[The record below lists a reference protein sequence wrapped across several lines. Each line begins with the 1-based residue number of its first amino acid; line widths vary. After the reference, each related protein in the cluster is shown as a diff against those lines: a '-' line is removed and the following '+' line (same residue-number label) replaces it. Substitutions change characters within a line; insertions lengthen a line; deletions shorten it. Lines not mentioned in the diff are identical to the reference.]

1 MKFFGQL
8 IIILLL
14 SGCDHPEG
22 KNFERNKKVTTSLEE
37 IESYKINTDENSHDE
52 EKNIANIEKSEL
64 IKAQIDNLNV
74 LKMENENGVKY
85 VWIEINGIRLRFIFD
100 TGASNICIS
109 PAEANVLYRQGTLRR
124 EDILDKEY
132 FQDATGK
139 ISEGTKV
146 NLRTVKI
153 GNKNLENIEATV
165 IDNINAPLLLG
176 QSVLEKFGKIEI
188 DNANGQIIFK

>member
-1 MKFFGQL
+1 MKLLKSFF
-8 IIILLL
+8 ILLL
-14 SGCDHPEG
+14 FSSCDHPEG

-37 IESYKINTDENSHDE
+37 IESKKRNTSYA
-52 EKNIANIEKSEL
+52 EKTSDNVETTEL
-64 IKAQIDNLNV
+64 PKVEIDNLNV
-74 LKMENENGVKY
+74 LKMENQNGVKY

-100 TGASNICIS
+100 TGASSICIS

-132 FQDATGK
+132 FQDATGR
-139 ISEGTKV
+139 ISEGTKI

-153 GNKNLENIEATV
+153 GNKILQNIEATV

-176 QSVLEKFGKIEI
+176 QSVLENFGKIEI
-188 DNANGQIIFK
+188 DNENGQIIFK

>member
-1 MKFFGQL
+1 MKLL
-8 IIILLL
+8 ISLIVLFLF

-22 KNFERNKKVTTSLEE
+22 KNFERNKKVTTTLEE
-37 IESYKINTDENSHDE
+37 IEANKKNTKENSAFT
-52 EKNIANIEKSEL
+52 EKEIDNIENTEL
-64 IKAQIDNLNV
+64 PKVEIDNLNV
-74 LKMENENGVKY
+74 LKMENQNGVKY

-153 GNKNLENIEATV
+153 GNKVLENIEATV

-176 QSVLEKFGKIEI
+176 QSVLENFGKIEI

>member
-1 MKFFGQL
+1 MKL
-8 IIILLL
+8 LNSLLIILLF

-22 KNFERNKKVTTSLEE
+22 KNFERNKKVTTTLEE
-37 IESYKINTDENSHDE
+37 IESNKNNNKENSAFA
-52 EKNIANIEKSEL
+52 EKDIDNIETTEL
-64 IKAQIDNLNV
+64 PKVETNNLNV
-74 LKMENENGVKY
+74 LKMENQNGVKY

-153 GNKNLENIEATV
+153 GNKVLENIEATV

-176 QSVLEKFGKIEI
+176 QSVLEDFGKIEI